1 MADDQPEWVATVRL
15 KKAAFG
21 GDMKI
26 QRRKPF
32 ICSALAM
39 VAALLVTGMGRAL
52 AQAFPAK
59 QINVIVGTAPGDPGD
74 MIARLIQTRMVE
86 RFGQSWVVDNRPA
99 ASGKIGTQAVA
110 RSAPDGHTLLVVLS
124 AHVVNPAGAM
134 DLPYDT
140 ARDFAGISL
149 IARQPMIVAV
159 HPSVKGGNLKAF
171 IEAARANPSGKL
183 AYSSPG
189 VGTLSFLVGEQIV
202 RRGGIEMPHVPFRG
216 GAPAVQ
222 ALLANEVQLSALI
235 PAILMPHIK
244 SGAIRPLAVT
254 SDKRLPDLPDVPTLK
269 EMGFDIPAIY
279 NWMGFF
285 APAGT
290 PAATVNL
297 LNKEITAALTEPA
310 TAKWLADTGFE
321 TVASSP
327 AELDRFVVSEID
339 RWRGFAREFNVRFD

>member
-1 MADDQPEWVATVRL
+1 MNFHRVRPL
-15 KKAAFG
+15 VCAAFSMVVAQLWATG
-21 GDMKI
+21 G
-26 QRRKPF
+26 
-32 ICSALAM
+32 
-39 VAALLVTGMGRAL
+39 V
-52 AQAFPAK
+52 AQAQIFPSR
-59 QINVIVGTAPGDPGD
+59 QFNVIVGTAPGDPGD
-74 MIARLIQTRMVE
+74 MIARLIQNRMVE
-86 RFGQSWVVDNRPA
+86 RFGQPWVVDNRPA
-99 ASGKIGTQAVA
+99 ASGKIGSQVVA

-124 AHVVNPAGAM
+124 AHAVNPAGAI

-149 IARQPMIVAV
+149 IARQPMIIAV
-159 HPSVKGGNLKAF
+159 HPSVKGGNLKEF
-171 IEAARANPSGKL
+171 IEAARANPKGKL

-202 RRGGIEMPHVPFRG
+202 RRGEFEMPHVPFRG

-222 ALLANEVQLSALI
+222 ALLANEVQLTALV

-254 SDKRLPDLPDVPTLK
+254 SDQRLPNLPDVPTLR

-285 APAGT
+285 APAAT
-290 PAATVNL
+290 PPATINL

-321 TVASSP
+321 TMASTP
-327 AELDRFVVSEID
+327 AELDRFVVTEIE
-339 RWRGFAREFNVRFD
+339 RWRNFAREYNVRFD

>member
-1 MADDQPEWVATVRL
+1 MNFHRIRPLVCAGVAMLMAHVL
-15 KKAAFG
+15 AAG
-21 GDMKI
+21 G
-26 QRRKPF
+26 
-32 ICSALAM
+32 
-39 VAALLVTGMGRAL
+39 L
-52 AQAFPAK
+52 AQAQNFPSK
-59 QINVIVGTAPGDPGD
+59 QINVIVGTGPGDPGD

-99 ASGKIGTQAVA
+99 ASGKIGSQVVA

-124 AHVVNPAGAM
+124 AHAVNPAGAM
-134 DLPYDT
+134 ELPYDT

-149 IARQPMIVAV
+149 IARQPMIIAV
-159 HPSVKGGNLKAF
+159 HPTVKGANLREF

-202 RRGGIEMPHVPFRG
+202 RRGGLEMPHVPFRG

-222 ALLANEVQLSALI
+222 ALLANEVQLTALV

-244 SGAIRPLAVT
+244 SGAVKPLAV
-254 SDKRLPDLPDVPTLK
+254 SADQRLADLPDVPTLR

-285 APAGT
+285 APAAT
-290 PAATVNL
+290 PPATINL

-321 TVASSP
+321 TVASTP
-327 AELDRFVVSEID
+327 AELDRFVVTEID
-339 RWRGFAREFNVRFD
+339 RWRNFVKEFNVRFD

>member
-1 MADDQPEWVATVRL
+1 MNFHRIRPLACA
-15 KKAAFG
+15 
-21 GDMKI
+21 
-26 QRRKPF
+26 
-32 ICSALAM
+32 ALAM
-39 VAALLVTGMGRAL
+39 VVAQLWATGGV
-52 AQAFPAK
+52 AQAQIFPSR

-74 MIARLIQTRMVE
+74 MIARLIQNRMVE
-86 RFGQSWVVDNRPA
+86 RFGQPWVVDNRPA
-99 ASGKIGTQAVA
+99 ASGKIGSQVVA

-124 AHVVNPAGAM
+124 AHAVNPAGAI

-149 IARQPMIVAV
+149 IARQPMIIAV
-159 HPSVKGGNLKAF
+159 HPSVKGANLKEF
-171 IEAARANPSGKL
+171 IEAARANPKGKL

-202 RRGGIEMPHVPFRG
+202 RRGEFEMPHVPFRG

-222 ALLANEVQLSALI
+222 ALLANEVQLTALV

-254 SDKRLPDLPDVPTLK
+254 SDQRLPNLPDVPTLR

-285 APAGT
+285 APAAT
-290 PAATVNL
+290 PPATINL

-321 TVASSP
+321 TMASTP
-327 AELDRFVVSEID
+327 AELDRFVVTEIE
-339 RWRGFAREFNVRFD
+339 RWRNFAREFNVRFD

>member
-1 MADDQPEWVATVRL
+1 MVVDQPEWVVTAKH
-15 KKAAFG
+15 KKSWTGGNMPIRCVKSSVCAAF
-21 GDMKI
+21 
-26 QRRKPF
+26 
-32 ICSALAM
+32 AM
-39 VAALLVTGMGRAL
+39 LMAPLISSMGVAL
-52 AQAFPAK
+52 AQNFPSK
-59 QINVIVGTAPGDPGD
+59 QFNVIVGTAPGDPGD
-74 MIARLIQTRMVE
+74 MIARLIQNRMVE

-124 AHVVNPAGAM
+124 AHAVNPAGAI

-159 HPSVKGGNLKAF
+159 HPSVKGGNLKEF

-189 VGTLSFLVGEQIV
+189 IGTLSFLVGEQIV
-202 RRGGIEMPHVPFRG
+202 RRAGIEMPHVPFRG

-254 SDKRLPDLPDVPTLK
+254 SDKRLPDLPDVPTLR

-285 APAGT
+285 APAAT
-290 PAATVNL
+290 PPATINL

-339 RWRGFAREFNVRFD
+339 RWRGFTKEFNVRFD

>member
-1 MADDQPEWVATVRL
+1 MNFHRIRPLVCAGVAMLMAHVL
-15 KKAAFG
+15 AAG
-21 GDMKI
+21 G
-26 QRRKPF
+26 
-32 ICSALAM
+32 
-39 VAALLVTGMGRAL
+39 L
-52 AQAFPAK
+52 AQAQNFSSK
-59 QINVIVGTAPGDPGD
+59 QINVIVGTGPGDPGD

-99 ASGKIGTQAVA
+99 ASGKIGSQVVA

-124 AHVVNPAGAM
+124 AHAVNPAGAM
-134 DLPYDT
+134 ELPYDT

-149 IARQPMIVAV
+149 IARQPMIIAV
-159 HPSVKGGNLKAF
+159 HPTVKGANLREF

-202 RRGGIEMPHVPFRG
+202 RRGGLEMPHVPFRG

-222 ALLANEVQLSALI
+222 ALLANEVQLTALV

-244 SGAIRPLAVT
+244 SGAVKPLAV
-254 SDKRLPDLPDVPTLK
+254 SADQRLADLPDVPTLR

-285 APAGT
+285 APAAT
-290 PAATVNL
+290 PPATINL

-321 TVASSP
+321 TVASTP
-327 AELDRFVVSEID
+327 AELDRFVVTEID
-339 RWRGFAREFNVRFD
+339 RWRNFVKEFNVRFD

>member
-1 MADDQPEWVATVRL
+1 MNFHCVRPLVCAAISMVMAQ
-15 KKAAFG
+15 
-21 GDMKI
+21 
-26 QRRKPF
+26 
-32 ICSALAM
+32 
-39 VAALLVTGMGRAL
+39 LLPTTGV
-52 AQAFPAK
+52 AQAQSFPSR
-59 QINVIVGTAPGDPGD
+59 QINVIVGTGPGDPGD
-74 MIARLIQTRMVE
+74 MIARLIQNRMVE
-86 RFGQSWVVDNRPA
+86 RFGQPWVVDNRPA
-99 ASGKIGTQAVA
+99 ASGKIGSQAVA

-124 AHVVNPAGAM
+124 AHAVNPAGAM

-149 IARQPMIVAV
+149 IARQPMIIAV
-159 HPSVKGGNLKAF
+159 HPSVKGGNLKEF
-171 IEAARANPSGKL
+171 IEAARANPKGKL

-202 RRGGIEMPHVPFRG
+202 RRGELEMPHVPFRG

-222 ALLANEVQLSALI
+222 ALLANEVQLTALV

-254 SDKRLPDLPDVPTLK
+254 SDKRLPDLPDVPTLQ

-285 APAGT
+285 APAAT
-290 PAATVNL
+290 PPATINL

-321 TVASSP
+321 TMASSP
-327 AELDRFVVSEID
+327 AELDRFVVTEID
-339 RWRGFAREFNVRFD
+339 RWRKFAKEYNVRFD

>member
-1 MADDQPEWVATVRL
+1 MHFHRVRPL
-15 KKAAFG
+15 VCA
-21 GDMKI
+21 
-26 QRRKPF
+26 
-32 ICSALAM
+32 ALAM
-39 VAALLVTGMGRAL
+39 VMAQLLPTAGV
-52 AQAFPAK
+52 AQAQNFPSK
-59 QINVIVGTAPGDPGD
+59 QINVIVGTGPGDPGD
-74 MIARLIQTRMVE
+74 MIARLIQNRMVE

-99 ASGKIGTQAVA
+99 ASGKIGSQAVA

-124 AHVVNPAGAM
+124 AHAVNPAGAI

-149 IARQPMIVAV
+149 IARQPMIIAV
-159 HPSVKGGNLKAF
+159 HPSVKGSNLKEF
-171 IEAARANPSGKL
+171 IEAARANPKGKL

-202 RRGGIEMPHVPFRG
+202 RRGEFEMPHVPFRG

-222 ALLANEVQLSALI
+222 ALLANEVQLTALV

-244 SGAIRPLAVT
+244 SGAIKPLAVT
-254 SDKRLPDLPDVPTLK
+254 SDQRLPDLPDVPTLR

-285 APAGT
+285 APAAT
-290 PAATVNL
+290 PPATINL
-297 LNKEITAALTEPA
+297 LNKEITAALAEPA

-321 TVASSP
+321 TVASTP
-327 AELDRFVVSEID
+327 AELDRFVVTEID
-339 RWRGFAREFNVRFD
+339 RWRNFVKEFNVRFD

>member
-1 MADDQPEWVATVRL
+1 
-15 KKAAFG
+15 
-21 GDMKI
+21 
-26 QRRKPF
+26 
-32 ICSALAM
+32 
-39 VAALLVTGMGRAL
+39 
-52 AQAFPAK
+52 
-59 QINVIVGTAPGDPGD
+59 
-74 MIARLIQTRMVE
+74 
-86 RFGQSWVVDNRPA
+86 VDNRPA
-99 ASGKIGTQAVA
+99 ASGKIGSQVVA

-124 AHVVNPAGAM
+124 AHAVNPAGAM
-134 DLPYDT
+134 ELPYDT

-149 IARQPMIVAV
+149 IARQPMIIAV
-159 HPSVKGGNLKAF
+159 HPTVKGANLKEF
-171 IEAARANPSGKL
+171 IEAARSNPSGKL

-202 RRGGIEMPHVPFRG
+202 RRGGLEMPHVPFRG

-222 ALLANEVQLSALI
+222 ALLANEVQLTALV

-254 SDKRLPDLPDVPTLK
+254 SDQRLPNLPDVPTLR

-285 APAGT
+285 APAAT
-290 PAATVNL
+290 PPATINL

-321 TVASSP
+321 TMASTP
-327 AELDRFVVSEID
+327 AELDRFVVTEIE
-339 RWRGFAREFNVRFD
+339 RWRNFAREYNVRFD

>member
-1 MADDQPEWVATVRL
+1 MNFHRVRPL
-15 KKAAFG
+15 VCAAFSMVVAQLWATG
-21 GDMKI
+21 G
-26 QRRKPF
+26 
-32 ICSALAM
+32 
-39 VAALLVTGMGRAL
+39 V
-52 AQAFPAK
+52 AQAQNFPSR
-59 QINVIVGTAPGDPGD
+59 QFNVIVGTAPGDPGD
-74 MIARLIQTRMVE
+74 MIARLIQNRMVE
-86 RFGQSWVVDNRPA
+86 RFGQPWVVDNRPA
-99 ASGKIGTQAVA
+99 ASGKIGSQVVA

-124 AHVVNPAGAM
+124 AHAVNPAGAI

-149 IARQPMIVAV
+149 IARQPMIIAV
-159 HPSVKGGNLKAF
+159 HPSVKGANLKEF
-171 IEAARANPSGKL
+171 IEAARANPKGKL

-202 RRGGIEMPHVPFRG
+202 RRGEFEMPHVPFRG

-222 ALLANEVQLSALI
+222 ALLANEVQLTALV

-244 SGAIRPLAVT
+244 SGAIKPLAVT
-254 SDKRLPDLPDVPTLK
+254 SDQRLPNLPDVPTLR

-290 PAATVNL
+290 PPATINL
-297 LNKEITAALTEPA
+297 LNKEIAAALTEPA

-321 TVASSP
+321 TMASTP
-327 AELDRFVVSEID
+327 AELDRFVVTEIE
-339 RWRGFAREFNVRFD
+339 RWRNFARVFNVRFD

>member
-1 MADDQPEWVATVRL
+1 MNFHRITPLVC
-15 KKAAFG
+15 G
-21 GDMKI
+21 G
-26 QRRKPF
+26 
-32 ICSALAM
+32 LAM
-39 VAALLVTGMGRAL
+39 LMAHVLAAGSV
-52 AQAFPAK
+52 AQAQNFPSK
-59 QINVIVGTAPGDPGD
+59 QINVIVGTGPGDPGD
-74 MIARLIQTRMVE
+74 MIARLIQSRMVE

-99 ASGKIGTQAVA
+99 ASGKIGSQAVA

-124 AHVVNPAGAM
+124 AHAVNPAGAIE
-134 DLPYDT
+134 LPYDT

-149 IARQPMIVAV
+149 IARQPMIIAV
-159 HPSVKGGNLKAF
+159 HPTVKGANLKEF

-202 RRGGIEMPHVPFRG
+202 RRGGLEMPHVPFRG
-216 GAPAVQ
+216 GAPAIQ
-222 ALLANEVQLSALI
+222 ALLANEVQLTALI

-244 SGAIRPLAVT
+244 SGAVKPLAVT
-254 SDKRLPDLPDVPTLK
+254 SDQRLADLPDVPTLR

-285 APAGT
+285 APAAT
-290 PAATVNL
+290 PPATINL

-321 TVASSP
+321 TVASTP
-327 AELDRFVVSEID
+327 AELDRFVVTEID
-339 RWRGFAREFNVRFD
+339 RWRNFVKEFNVRFD